1 MSKKPK
7 SKASLYLSLGTT
19 LFGTVSVVRRLKSAR
34 QEGDTLQLADAVVS
48 AASIITGVALL
59 ARELRRMN
67 DGDWPDVL
75 PD

>member
-19 LFGTVSVVRRLKSAR
+19 LFGTVSVARRLKDAR
-34 QEGDTLQLADAVVS
+34 REGDTLQLADAIVS

-59 ARELRRMN
+59 ARELRRLSE
-67 DGDWPDVL
+67 DGSDILGD
-75 PD
+75 